1 MREPEESPCGIVEPR
16 LPEVAARSHV
26 GHLRA
31 ANEDACLCRPELGL
45 FAVAD
50 GMGGLLRGE
59 LASRRLI
66 EGLAAL
72 PADLGGAELRT
83 AVERAVERVHRQ
95 LLEESVSFGPSGST
109 IVVLLLEPR
118 RFRILWAGDSRCGR
132 LREGRLEWL
141 TTDHNLAAAL
151 VRRGELPDEEARRHP
166 LASRLTRAVGI
177 DEDFL
182 LDELAG
188 RARPGD
194 LFLLCSDG
202 LTGELADVEIA
213 AALRTDSLEA
223 AADRLLDR
231 VLAGAAR
238 DNVTFV
244 LVRPSPAGCAPA
256 AGRRDRP

>member
-1 MREPEESPCGIVEPR
+1 MRQPEDSPCGTARPPVW
-16 LPEVAARSHV
+16 EVAARTHV
-26 GHLRA
+26 GHLRS
-31 ANEDACLCRPELGL
+31 ANEDSFLCRPELGL

-50 GMGGLLRGE
+50 GMGGLLRGD
-59 LASRRLI
+59 LASRRLV
-66 EGLAAL
+66 GAL
-72 PADLGGAELRT
+72 AELPPDLRGDALRR
-83 AVERAVERVHRQ
+83 AVERAVERVHRD
-95 LLEESVSFGPSGST
+95 LLDEAVSFGPSGST

-118 RFRILWAGDSRCGR
+118 RFRVLWAGDSRCGR
-132 LREGRLEWL
+132 MREGGLEWL

-194 LFLLCSDG
+194 LFILCSDG
-202 LTGELADVEIA
+202 LTGELDDADIL
-213 AALRTDSLEA
+213 AALRAGDPER
-223 AADRLLDR
+223 AADALLAK

-244 LVRPSPAGCAPA
+244 LVRVPPAE
-256 AGRRDRP
+256 AGGNQG